1 MAFGALFASFGTMVE
16 IRRET
21 PKTYRSKKNMKKVLL
36 ILVIFVSLNSAQAV
50 SNNYFVE
57 KGIPN
62 IIRGLDSN
70 IDGLIESCI
79 YQSVLLKNKYPG
91 LYYGGILSKLKYLSS
106 NGSSIKIRYQAH
118 LAYLYIKNT
127 DQFGEIDLN
136 INSDPEDNFKIL
148 INQIERLARK

>member
-1 MAFGALFASFGTMVE
+1 
-16 IRRET
+16 
-21 PKTYRSKKNMKKVLL
+21 MKKVLL
-36 ILVIFVSLNSAQAV
+36 IIVMLVSLSATKAV

-62 IIRGLDSN
+62 IVRGLDSN

-79 YQSVLLKNKYPG
+79 YQSVMLKNKYPEFN
-91 LYYGGILSKLKYLSS
+91 YGGILSKLKGLSL

-127 DQFGEIDLN
+127 EQFGEVNLN
-136 INSDPEDNFKIL
+136 LDANPEDNFRIL
-148 INQIERLARK
+148 TNKIERLASR